1 MHKKL
6 TLVTVGCLTT
16 FLLFGQTN
24 KKDKNEK
31 EIKAPIDHVTVYL
44 NSAEISRTT
53 QVTLPEG
60 SSTLILTRLSSKID
74 AKSMKGTLG
83 NNAKVVGIEYGTHT
97 LTSGMRDSVRIQKI
111 EDTLKLVDK
120 EKRRLMSNLKSYESE
135 LLMIEKNN
143 TLGQGD
149 NGLSVADLTKLSDLY
164 RARVYD
170 LNAKIYSTNESL
182 YAYNDLITKYNVSKN
197 KLQGAIKYD
206 TYYQIKVY
214 VQADEA
220 VTTSFNLKYLVG
232 GAAWTPSYDIRV
244 EEVSNY
250 VNIDYYG
257 RVMNQTGED
266 WEKVAF
272 TLSTSDPTISQ
283 SLPSLT
289 PWTLS
294 YNGQSYQEGRL
305 DQFGPKMVTKEE
317 AASRNYGLKVVD
329 GVQFE
334 EIDLPD
340 VAIVFDIKEKYSVYS
355 DSRPY
360 TLEVTKYKVDATFQY
375 FAIPKVERDAF
386 LLAQIVG
393 WEKLNL
399 IEGPTNI
406 YFRGTFVGNSYIK
419 PGYAN
424 DTLDISLGRDNK
436 VLINRIKVEDKDS
449 KKMLGTEKKEKFTYR
464 ISVRNTNASPIELD
478 LLDQIPVSQNEEIK
492 VGDVSHNG
500 AELDELSGQ
509 LKYRIKLDPGQAKEF
524 TISFSVTY
532 PKNKPI
538 RVTQNSNIGTRKVR
552 AKF

>member
-1 MHKKL
+1 MKN
-6 TLVTVGCLTT
+6 TLLAISILLSSTLAMTQPTV
-16 FLLFGQTN
+16 

-31 EIKAPIDHVTVYL
+31 EIKAPVDHVTVYL
-44 NSAEISRTT
+44 NSAEVSRTT
-53 QVTLPEG
+53 QVTLSEG
-60 SSTLILTRLSSKID
+60 SGTLIISRVSSKID
-74 AKSMKGTLG
+74 GKSIKGTLG
-83 NNAKVVGIEYGTHT
+83 NNAKVVGIDYGTQT
-97 LTSGMRDSVRIQKI
+97 LTSGTRDSARIQKI
-111 EDTLKLVDK
+111 DDTLKIIDR

-143 TLGQGD
+143 TLGEGD
-149 NGLSVADLTKLSDLY
+149 NGMSVTDLQKLSDLY

-170 LNAKIYSTNESL
+170 LNAKIYTANETLFSL
-182 YAYNDLITKYNVSKN
+182 NDLITKYTNSRA

-206 TYYQIKVY
+206 TYYEIRIH
-214 VQADEA
+214 VQADA
-220 VTTSFNLKYLVG
+220 PTVTSLNIKYLVG
-232 GAAWTPSYDIRV
+232 SAAWTPSYDIRV

-250 VNIDYYG
+250 VHIDYYG

-266 WEKVAF
+266 WEKVNL
-272 TLSTSDPTISQ
+272 TLSTSDPTVSQ
-283 SLPSLT
+283 SLPSLS

-294 YNGQSYQEGRL
+294 YNNQNLNEGRL
-305 DQFGPKMVTKEE
+305 DQYGPKQVSKEQ
-317 AASRNYGLKVVD
+317 AASQNFGLKVLD
-329 GVQFE
+329 NVQFE

-360 TLEVTKYKVDATFQY
+360 TVEVTKYKVDATFQY
-375 FAIPKVERDAF
+375 FAIPKVEHDAF

-406 YFRGTFVGNSYIK
+406 YFRGTFIGNSYIK

-464 ISVRNTNASPIELD
+464 INVRNTNASAIELD
-478 LLDQIPVSQNEEIK
+478 MLDQIPVSQNEEIK
-492 VGDVSHNG
+492 VSDLSYSG

-538 RVTQNSNIGTRKVR
+538 RVTSNSHIGSRKVR